1 METKILVKSLQ
12 EYRVELVKQTSKDIV
27 ELFDQYVANDKK
39 ISAVQLLKKYNI
51 IKLHSS
57 T

>member
-1 METKILVKSLQ
+1 MKQKMLVKSLQ
-12 EYRVELVKQTSKDIV
+12 EYRVELVKQTSKDVI
-27 ELFDQYVANDKK
+27 ELFDQYVASGKN
-39 ISAVQLLKKYNI
+39 ISAIQLLKKYKI

>member
-1 METKILVKSLQ
+1 MESKMLVKSLQ
-12 EYRVELVKQTSKDIV
+12 EYRVELVQQASEDIV
-27 ELFDQYVANDKK
+27 ELFDQYVLDDKK
-39 ISAVQLLKKYNI
+39 ISAVKLLKKYNI